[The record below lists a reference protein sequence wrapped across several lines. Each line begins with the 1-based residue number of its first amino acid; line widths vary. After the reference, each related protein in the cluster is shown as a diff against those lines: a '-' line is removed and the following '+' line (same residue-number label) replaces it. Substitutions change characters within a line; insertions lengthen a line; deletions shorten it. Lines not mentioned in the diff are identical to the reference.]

1 MKINRSHLKQNYE
14 TERSAKFALDVSQ
27 LSFIPLSNQALFLS
41 LLLPEVFGFFKG
53 SDNIIILNYLLHFA
67 VVTAQGICI
76 LKPFIIERNGF
87 VGLPGRDF

>member
-1 MKINRSHLKQNYE
+1 MKLRGQRNLLWMSPN
-14 TERSAKFALDVSQ
+14 S
-27 LSFIPLSNQALFLS
+27 PLSPSVIKPPFLS